1 MNVFKFKNLSGQSN
15 VLHFIST
22 RHGGIS
28 AGNCKGLNIGFGT
41 NDSAENVL
49 QNRKILATNVGVP
62 LNHFVFPRQTHS
74 ANIALIHRS
83 QRGLG
88 VFERETALPETDALI
103 TNEPETCIAVQ
114 VADCVPLLLFDPE
127 NRAVGAI
134 HAGWRGTASQICM
147 HTIRAMQWHF
157 GTRPENLLAGIGP
170 SIGAC
175 CYNTGYDV
183 KEAFDYVKPALNTIF
198 EERNSKL
205 YLNLWAANR
214 EQLVFAGVKPENIE
228 VAGVCSHCNAAEYF
242 SHRHSNGDT
251 GRFAA
256 AIMLT

>member
-1 MNVFKFKNLSGQSN
+1 MNVFKFKNLNEQSN
-15 VLHFIST
+15 LLHFVST
-22 RHGGIS
+22 RQGGIS
-28 AGNCKGLNIGFGT
+28 AGSCQGLNIGFGT

-74 ANIALIHRS
+74 ANIALISRS

-88 VFERETALPETDALI
+88 VFNRESALPETDALI

-175 CYNTGYDV
+175 CYNVGLEVQNEFSKINSGTD
-183 KEAFDYVKPALNTIF
+183 IF
-198 EERNSKL
+198 IHKNDQL
-205 YLNLWAANR
+205 FLDLWRANKN
-214 EQLVFAGVKPENIE
+214 QLLKSGVLDKNIE
-228 VAGVCSHCNAAEYF
+228 ISSLCTQCHSESFF
-242 SHRHSNGDT
+242 SSRMGNGDT
-251 GRFAA
+251 GRFTA
-256 AIMLT
+256 AIMLS